1 MTHTKL
7 RNHVLKDGTLLS
19 VIFGGFASIMLL
31 INPEIWLNDY
41 PPDIK
46 EKFGPQSEKARRQ
59 GLLAAIPF
67 FLLLIGQVVRSNLA
81 FKKENG
87 GVLPFKM
94 AFLNTY
100 GQLVYVWLFDLVI
113 MDWLFFVTWQ
123 PKRIVLP
130 GTEGAAGY
138 KDYGFHLKVSLPALP
153 LMMIPSLIIAA
164 LTYGRSPQPKSIISK
179 KAS

>member
-1 MTHTKL
+1 MTYLKL
-7 RNHVLKDGTLLS
+7 RNHMLKDGTLLNLL
-19 VIFGGFASIMLL
+19 FGAFTSITLL
-31 INPEIWLNDY
+31 LNPEIWLNDY

-46 EKFGPQSEKARRQ
+46 EKFGPQSKTARRQ

-67 FLLLIGQVVRSNLA
+67 FLLLIGPVVRSNLA
-81 FKKENG
+81 LKKENG

-100 GQLVYVWLFDLVI
+100 GQFVYVWLFDLVV
-113 MDWLFFVTWQ
+113 MDWLFFVTLQ

-138 KDYGFHLKVSLPALP
+138 KDYGFHLKASLPALP
-153 LMMIPSLIIAA
+153 LMAIPSLIIAA
-164 LTYGRSPQPKSIISK
+164 FTYGRSPHPHSVSEKIS
-179 KAS
+179 